1 MKNTAVNT
9 TSFVS
14 TFVSGTVSAAAIV
27 FMALLGSV
35 QVFAQGDAAA
45 GAEKITV
52 CLACHGSD
60 GNMST
65 LPNVPKIGGQT
76 EKYLL
81 KQIKWKQTV

>member
-45 GAEKITV
+45 GAEKSLFVWLVMAPMAI
-52 CLACHGSD
+52 
-60 GNMST
+60 
-65 LPNVPKIGGQT
+65 
-76 EKYLL
+76 
-81 KQIKWKQTV
+81 